1 MNNRVIAMSIAES
14 LSISKDAEI
23 ALWSRLFHN
32 DLTDFI
38 GTVTMAALRRCC
50 CRRAAQLQRNTGQL
64 QRNTGLY
71 HRLTSTGASRRH
83 VLMFVAGPLV
93 VLFAFFMAF
102 FMITQGVAHVLPH
115 RAPRWQPAHLLCMAL
130 LAANFFFNYT
140 RAIFTDPGT
149 PEGEGG
155 GGYGRLLRHARDV
168 GLVTAADYEAQQA
181 GALNLATL
189 ADPEFALPSKDPFDW
204 AFCRRS
210 GKLKPPR
217 AHFDG
222 VTGQLVLNMDHYC
235 VWVFNS
241 IGYGNY
247 RYFILTV
254 LQLWLASVFGFLET
268 LPAYVAQR
276 QESQA
281 LNATI
286 VPGMSSTQQM
296 VEVIEAFEEV
306 ESLWQL
312 LVLCVICIMVIGHF
326 AGWHM
331 WNCVINGRT
340 TIEAYRFNAAS
351 VAARAR
357 GEAVDSR
364 NPYGWGSQAANWRRH
379 FGDRSFVAALL
390 VPSTVPPPWP
400 PYPCPSLLGASPG
413 GNVELKS

>member
-1 MNNRVIAMSIAES
+1 M
-14 LSISKDAEI
+14 
-23 ALWSRLFHN
+23 
-32 DLTDFI
+32 
-38 GTVTMAALRRCC
+38 ALRRCC
-50 CRRAAQLQRNTGQL
+50 CRRAAQLSR
-64 QRNTGLY
+64 
-71 HRLTSTGASRRH
+71 RLAAPSASRRH
-83 VLMFVAGPLV
+83 VLMLVAGPLV

-115 RAPRWQPAHLLCMAL
+115 KAPRWQPAHLLCMAL

-140 RAIFTDPGT
+140 RAIYTDPGT
-149 PEGEGG
+149 PDGEG

-168 GLVTAADYEAQQA
+168 GLVGAADYEAQQA
-181 GALNLATL
+181 GALSLATL
-189 ADPEFALPSKDPFDW
+189 EDPQFALPSKDPFDW

-241 IGYGNY
+241 VGYGNY

-276 QESQA
+276 QESLA

-286 VPGMSSTQQM
+286 VPGVSSARQL

-312 LVLCVICIMVIGHF
+312 LMLCVICIMVIGHF

-331 WNCVINGRT
+331 WHCVLNGRT
-340 TIEAYRFNAAS
+340 TIEAYRFNAAT
-351 VAARAR
+351 VAAGAR
-357 GEAVDSR
+357 GEAVASD
-364 NPYGWGSQAANWRRH
+364 NPYGWGSRAANWRRH
-379 FGDRSFVAALL
+379 FGDRSFVTALL
-390 VPSTVPPPWP
+390 VPSTAPPPWP
-400 PYPCPSLLGASPG
+400 PYPCPRLLAASSGAGSG
-413 GNVELKS
+413 ELESSYS